1 MKVFSIEHSTLNIDS
16 GPFLYPII
24 DTGLCRARALDPVSV
39 AEACLAGGA
48 RILQLRDK
56 DGASGVFLALAETM
70 VQRART
76 VNGLVVV
83 NDRADIAQ
91 LSGAGGVH
99 VGQDDLS
106 PADVRRIVGLGSVVG
121 VSTHDEQQID
131 AALDTDATYVAVG
144 PIFGTATK
152 DTGYSARGLDLIRYA
167 ANRGKPIVAI
177 GGIALDRVESVLE
190 AGAAGLAVISD
201 LLTTGNPEAR
211 TREYMARLAGTQ
223 GPFCGIMPPL

>member
-1 MKVFSIEHSTLNIDS
+1 MSIEHSSLPS
-16 GPFLYPII
+16 LYAII
-24 DTGLCRARALDPVSV
+24 DTGVCRARGLDPVSL
-39 AEACLAGGA
+39 AGACLAGGA
-48 RILQLRDK
+48 RVLQLRDK
-56 DGASGVFLALAETM
+56 GGSSGAFLSLAGAI
-70 VQRART
+70 VQRARAADA
-76 VNGLVVV
+76 LVIV

-99 VGQDDLS
+99 VGQDDLTV
-106 PADVRRIVGLGSVVG
+106 ADVRSLLGAHAIVG

-131 AALDTDATYVAVG
+131 GALESDATYVAVG

-211 TREYMARLAGTQ
+211 TREYIARLAK
-223 GPFCGIMPPL
+223 